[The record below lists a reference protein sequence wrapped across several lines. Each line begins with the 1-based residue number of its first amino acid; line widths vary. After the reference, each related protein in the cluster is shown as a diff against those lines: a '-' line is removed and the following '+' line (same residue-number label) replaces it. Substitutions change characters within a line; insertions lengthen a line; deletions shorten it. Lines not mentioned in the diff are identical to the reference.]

1 MLCFCKDKWPEC
13 PEAASLQ
20 RFRSFPYDFS
30 HFHFSSGWWFQT
42 WLLLSISYMGCHPF
56 HWRTHIFLKMVKTT
70 NQWGLDMGIVMG
82 FNFIHD
88 IALFNGISWEYHR
101 IFWDLIL
108 CHIVTY
114 SYLFHRYTLQKLIK
128 KTCGWKK
135 WKLWLN
141 RLHGPAQQLLMVV
154 EQWYNQQW

>member
-1 MLCFCKDKWPEC
+1 
-13 PEAASLQ
+13 
-20 RFRSFPYDFS
+20 
-30 HFHFSSGWWFQT
+30 
-42 WLLLSISYMGCHPF
+42 
-56 HWRTHIFLKMVKTT
+56 MVKTT

-114 SYLFHRYTLQKLIK
+114 SYLFHRYTLQELIK
-128 KTCGWKK
+128 KTCG
-135 WKLWLN
+135 
-141 RLHGPAQQLLMVV
+141 
-154 EQWYNQQW
+154 